1 MDEEVVKKYLKA
13 GEIAWRVK
21 YFISSYLRPGVKLL
35 KLADIA
41 EAMIKELGGQPAF
54 PLNISINSIAAH
66 KTPLLDE
73 VGTIVENG
81 DVVKV
86 DIGVHVDGY
95 IADTAV
101 TVSFNDKLDLLIESA
116 KEALEKSLSIIGS
129 GVRFSSIG
137 SVIEETARRYGFKS
151 IRNLGGHSLGR
162 YLIHAG
168 DVIPNYNDVF
178 QLGKFKSGKA
188 YAIEPFISNGKGY
201 VVESNE
207 VGIYALAKTKFKK
220 LTTQETQLVNQIA
233 DRFKTL
239 PFCERWLAH
248 EAGLPINTLRTTLN
262 SLVLKNIIMKY
273 PVLQEALSTSYVAQF
288 EETVLIR
295 DDVLIITNPK
305 GSELRS
311 L

>member
-1 MDEEVVKKYLKA
+1 MCSVIDEDVVKKYLKA

-21 YFISSYLRPGVKLL
+21 HFILSYLRPGTKLL
-35 KLADIA
+35 ELADMA

-73 VGTIVENG
+73 VGAVVGNDDI
-81 DVVKV
+81 VKV

-101 TVSFNDKLDLLIESA
+101 TINFNDKLNLLVESA
-116 KEALEKSLSIIGS
+116 REALEKSLSIIGS

-137 SVIEETARRYGFKS
+137 SIIEETARKYGFKS

-168 DVIPNYNDVF
+168 DIIPNYNDVF
-178 QLGKFKSGKA
+178 QVGKFRSGGA

-201 VVESNE
+201 VVETDETS
-207 VGIYALAKTKFKK
+207 IYALAKTKFKK
-220 LTTQETQLVNQIA
+220 LTTQESQLVNQIINK
-233 DRFKTL
+233 FKTL
-239 PFCERWLAH
+239 PFCERWLAR
-248 EAGLPINTLRTTLN
+248 ETGLPINTLRNNLN
-262 SLVLKNIIMKY
+262 SLVLKNILMKY
-273 PVLQEALSTSYVAQF
+273 PVLQEVLHTSYIAQF
-288 EETVLIR
+288 EETVLIC
-295 DDVLIITNPK
+295 DGILIITNPK
-305 GSELRS
+305 V
-311 L
+311 